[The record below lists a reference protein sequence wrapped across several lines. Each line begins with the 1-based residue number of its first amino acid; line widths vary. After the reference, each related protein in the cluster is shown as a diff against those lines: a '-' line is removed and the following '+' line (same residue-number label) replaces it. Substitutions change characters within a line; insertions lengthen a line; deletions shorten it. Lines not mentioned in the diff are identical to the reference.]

1 MYNQYIVVNYIR
13 TLVRKERGVFVNNN
27 LPVSETVTENLFRDF
42 YGATTFIEKSAIP
55 KEYGFRS
62 KNEDSDEKGY
72 PDFFLD
78 KDEFDFVIVVEA
90 KAENHK
96 DAISDIKLYLK
107 ENNITQDIIGIA
119 VSGQKIETLKVSYF
133 LYKYVDR
140 SISKIDCDS
149 LVSLEKIKK
158 MYIKHTSGEK
168 STIDHLVKTL
178 NALNKQFQNEA
189 IIRDTDRSL
198 FFSGIMIALKDPTFR
213 ASYRC
218 IQKPTEQ
225 EAMASDKKMLET
237 HNLSMAIVEAINR
250 QLNVKV
256 NNLSKEYEWRDRFSF
271 IKTIDYSLIKFKELI
286 KNIESNIFAPFE
298 NEEKQD
304 ILGRA
309 YKIFLSKAG
318 KVDNKNII
326 LTPDHIKRLMI
337 KLAKLS
343 PQSVLLDTC
352 TGSGGFLME
361 GMETMLAMVGDD
373 EKKRRNIFDNQ
384 LIGFEVDPVLFTLA
398 CSNMF
403 LHGDGRSKLL
413 FRSSLLGD
421 QHQNIVY
428 ATDEELMNKIKEWK
442 PDTCVINPP
451 YENNKPILFVKQ
463 ALDYLVNNGRLIVIM
478 PTPTLTH
485 NQGKNGDGL
494 TEEILKIASLKYVIR
509 MPERLFSEQG
519 RTVNT
524 SIFCFE
530 KTPHRKEDKV
540 LFYDM
545 SDDGHVSI
553 QHKGRLDIAGRWS
566 KIEAD
571 VLDAIFNSNE
581 IEGKCDKRLIYDG
594 DKLNCAGF
602 RQVKNS
608 KFTSVKMRDLFIYSK
623 GNVASEQADEAGE
636 YDLITASNEWKKHSE
651 YQYDE
656 EALVYAVSASG
667 SLGRTHYVNGKFS
680 ASNLCIILFPSGK
693 YKIHLAFYKYY
704 LEGIKERIRLDLADG
719 TSKLTINPEE
729 LMDYY
734 VEYIP
739 YDEQV
744 AFYEK
749 NIKPLEDIEIQ
760 KKQIESGLVNNLTDM
775 LS

>member
-1 MYNQYIVVNYIR
+1 MGCNC
-13 TLVRKERGVFVNNN
+13 E
-27 LPVSETVTENLFRDF
+27 VSETITENIFRDF
-42 YGATTFIEKSAIP
+42 YGASTFIEKSAIP
-55 KEYGFRS
+55 KEYGFKS
-62 KNEDSDEKGY
+62 KSDDSDEKGY

-78 KDEFDFVIVVEA
+78 RDELDFVIVVEA
-90 KAENHK
+90 KAEDHRQ
-96 DAISDIKLYLK
+96 AVSDIKLYLK
-107 ENNITQDIIGIA
+107 DNNITQDIIGIA
-119 VSGQKIETLKVSYF
+119 VSGQKKESLKVSYF
-133 LYKYVDR
+133 LYKYIDK
-140 SISKIDCDS
+140 SITKIDCDV
-149 LVSLEKIKK
+149 LVSLDKMKKI
-158 MYIKHTSGEK
+158 YIKNTRGEK
-168 STIDHLVKTL
+168 STIEHLVKTL
-178 NALNKQFQNEA
+178 NALNNQFQNES
-189 IIRDTDRSL
+189 IVRDTDRSL

-213 ASYRC
+213 ASYRF

-225 EAMASDKKMLET
+225 EAMASDKKMLEA
-237 HNLSMAIVEAINR
+237 HNLSMAIVEAVNR

-256 NNLSKEYEWRDRFSF
+256 NNLSKEYDWRDRFSF
-271 IKTIDYSLIKFKELI
+271 IKTIDYSLIKYKELI
-286 KNIESNIFAPFE
+286 KNIESNIFTPFE

-326 LTPDHIKRLMI
+326 LTPDHIKGLMI
-337 KLAKLS
+337 KLARLS
-343 PQSVLLDTC
+343 PESVLLDTC

-361 GMETMLAMVGDD
+361 GMETMLALVGED
-373 EKKRRNIFDNQ
+373 EQKRKNIFDNQ
-384 LIGFEVDPVLFTLA
+384 LIGFEIDPVLFTLA

-421 QHQNIVY
+421 KHQNIVY

-463 ALDYLVNNGRLIVIM
+463 ALDYLENNGKLIVIM
-478 PTPTLTH
+478 PTPTLSH
-485 NQGKNGDGL
+485 NQGKNNDGL
-494 TEEILKIASLKYVIR
+494 TDEILKIASLKYVIR

-530 KTPHRKEDKV
+530 KTPHRKEDRV

-545 SDDGHVSI
+545 SNDGHISI
-553 QHKGRLDIAGRWS
+553 QHKGRLDVAGKWQ
-566 KIEAD
+566 KIESH
-571 VLDAIFNSNE
+571 VLDTIFNSNE
-581 IEGKCDKRLIYDG
+581 IDGICEKRLIYDG

-602 RQVKNS
+602 RQIKNS
-608 KFTSVKMRDLFIYSK
+608 KFTNVKMGDLFKYVK
-623 GNVASEQADEAGE
+623 GTVASEKADEYGE
-636 YDLITASNEWKKHSE
+636 YDLITASNEWKKHSD

-656 EALVYAVSASG
+656 EALVYAVAASG
-667 SLGRTHYVNGKFS
+667 SLGRTHYVKGKFA
-680 ASNLCIILFPSGK
+680 ASNLCIVLFPTGK

-704 LEGIKERIRLDLADG
+704 LEKMKDRIRLDLADG
-719 TSKLTINPEE
+719 TSKLTINPDE

-739 YDEQV
+739 YEEQES
-744 AFYEK
+744 FYK
-749 NIKPLEDIEIQ
+749 NNIEPLEKLEEKRKKIEN
-760 KKQIESGLVNNLTDM
+760 GLNDNLSDM

>member
-1 MYNQYIVVNYIR
+1 M
-13 TLVRKERGVFVNNN
+13 NNS
-27 LPVSETVTENLFRDF
+27 PSVSETVTENLFRDY
-42 YGATTFIEKSAIP
+42 YGSNTFIEKSAIP
-55 KEYGFRS
+55 KEYGFKS
-62 KNEDSDEKGY
+62 KNKNSSEKGY

-78 KDEFDFVIVVEA
+78 KNEFDFVIVVEA
-90 KAENHK
+90 KALNHK
-96 DAISDIKLYLK
+96 KAVSDIKLYLK

-119 VSGQKIETLKVSYF
+119 VSGQKIDNLKVSYY
-133 LYKYVDR
+133 LYRYVDK
-140 SISKIDCDS
+140 SIAKMDCDS
-149 LVSLEKIKK
+149 LIPLEKIKK
-158 MYIKHTSGEK
+158 LYLKKTCGEK
-168 STIDHLVKTL
+168 STIEHLIKTL
-178 NALNKQFQNEA
+178 NALNNQFQNES
-189 IIRDTDRSL
+189 IVRDTDRSL

-213 ASYRC
+213 ASYRF
-218 IQKPTEQ
+218 IQKPSRQ
-225 EAMASDKKMLET
+225 EADSSDKKMLEA
-237 HNLSMAIVEAINR
+237 HNLSMAIVDAVNR

-256 NNLSKEYEWRDRFSF
+256 NNLSKEYDWRDRFSF
-271 IKTIDYSLIKFKELI
+271 IKTIDYSLIKYKELI

-337 KLAKLS
+337 KLARLS
-343 PQSVLLDTC
+343 PHSVLLDTC

-361 GMETMLAMVGDD
+361 GMETMLAMVGND
-373 EKKRRNIFDNQ
+373 EKKRRNIIDNQ
-384 LIGFEVDPVLFTLA
+384 LIGFEIDPVLFTLA

-421 QHQNIVY
+421 RHQNIVY

-463 ALDYLVNNGRLIVIM
+463 ALDYLDAHGRLIVIM

-485 NQGKNGDGL
+485 NQGKNGGGL
-494 TEEILKIASLKYVIR
+494 SNKILEIASLKYVIK

-553 QHKGRLDIAGRWS
+553 QHKGRIDSAGKWD
-566 KIEAD
+566 KIEKD
-571 VLDAIFNSNE
+571 VLDTIFNSMEVNGICE
-581 IEGKCDKRLIYDG
+581 KRVIFDG
-594 DKLNCAGF
+594 DKLNCSGF
-602 RQVKNS
+602 RQIKNS
-608 KFTSVKMRDLFIYSK
+608 KFETVKIGDLFKYAK
-623 GNVASEQADEAGE
+623 GNVASEKADEDGI
-636 YDLITASNEWKKHSE
+636 YDLITASNEWKKHSD

-656 EALVYAVSASG
+656 EALVYAVAASG
-667 SLGRTHYVNGKFS
+667 SLGRTHYVNGKFA
-680 ASNLCIILFPSGK
+680 ASNLCIILFPTGK
-693 YKIHLAFYKYY
+693 YKIHLEFYKYY
-704 LEGIKERIRLDLADG
+704 LEMMKDRIRQDLADG
-719 TSKLTINPEE
+719 TSKLTINPDE
-729 LMDYY
+729 LMNYY

-744 AFYEK
+744 EFYEK
-749 NIKPLEDIEIQ
+749 NIKPLVKIEEQ
-760 KKQIESGLVNNLTDM
+760 RRKIESGLNTNLLNM
-775 LS
+775 MS

>member
-1 MYNQYIVVNYIR
+1 MGKKV
-13 TLVRKERGVFVNNN
+13 E
-27 LPVSETVTENLFRDF
+27 VSETVTENIFRNY

-55 KEYGFRS
+55 KEYGFKS
-62 KNEDSDEKGY
+62 KSDDSEEKGY

-96 DAISDIKLYLK
+96 NAISDVKLYLK
-107 ENNITQDIIGIA
+107 NNNITQDIIGIA
-119 VSGQKIETLKVSYF
+119 VSGQTKESLKVSYF
-133 LYKYVDR
+133 LYKYVDKH
-140 SISKIDCDS
+140 ITKIDCDT
-149 LVSLEKIKK
+149 LVPLERIKK
-158 MYIKHTSGEK
+158 LYVKHTVGEK
-168 STIDHLVKTL
+168 STIEHLVKTL
-178 NALNKQFQNEA
+178 NALNNQFQNES
-189 IIRDTDRSL
+189 IVRDTDRSL

-213 ASYRC
+213 SSYRC
-218 IQKPTEQ
+218 IQKPSEE
-225 EAMASDKKMLET
+225 EAKASNKKMLEA
-237 HNLSMAIVEAINR
+237 HNLSVAIVEAVNR

-256 NNLSKEYEWRDRFSF
+256 NNLSKEYDWRDRFAF
-271 IKTIDYSLIKFKELI
+271 IKAIDYSLIKYKELI
-286 KNIESNIFAPFE
+286 KNIESNIYAPFE

-326 LTPDHIKRLMI
+326 LTPDHIKGLMI
-337 KLAKLS
+337 KLARLS
-343 PQSVLLDTC
+343 PNSVLLDTC

-361 GMETMLAMVGDD
+361 GMETMLAMVGED
-373 EKKRRNIFDNQ
+373 EEKRNNIFDNQ
-384 LIGFEVDPVLFTLA
+384 LIGFEIDPVLFTLA

-428 ATDEELMNKIKEWK
+428 ATDDELLNKIREWK

-451 YENNKPILFVKQ
+451 YENNKPIMFVKQ
-463 ALDYLVNNGRLIVIM
+463 ALEYLVNNGRLIVIM

-485 NQGKNGDGL
+485 NQEKNGDGL
-494 TEEILKIASLKYVIR
+494 TDEILKVASLRYVIR

-530 KTPHRKEDKV
+530 KTPHRKDDKV

-545 SDDGHVSI
+545 SDDGHISI
-553 QHKGRLDIAGRWS
+553 QHKGRLDVYGKWS
-566 KIEAD
+566 KIEHD
-571 VLDAIFNSNE
+571 VCDAVFNSNE
-581 IEGKCDKRLIYDG
+581 IDGICEKRLIYDG
-594 DKLNCAGF
+594 DKLCCSGF
-602 RQVKNS
+602 RQIKNS
-608 KFTSVKMRDLFIYSK
+608 KFTNVKMGELFRYVK
-623 GNVASEQADEAGE
+623 GNVASEKADENGI
-636 YDLITASNEWKKHSE
+636 YDLITASNEWKKHSD

-656 EALVYAVSASG
+656 EALIYAVSASG
-667 SLGRTHYVNGKFS
+667 SLGRTHYVNGKFA
-680 ASNLCIILFPSGK
+680 ASNLCIILFPTGK
-693 YKIHLAFYKYY
+693 YKIHMAFYKYY
-704 LEGIKERIRLDLADG
+704 LEKMRDRIRLDLADG
-719 TSKLTINPEE
+719 TSKLTINPDE

-739 YDEQV
+739 YEEQV
-744 AFYEK
+744 SFYEK
-749 NIKPLEDIEIQ
+749 NIKPLEDLERKRKEIEN
-760 KKQIESGLVNNLTDM
+760 GLNDNLSHM

>member
-1 MYNQYIVVNYIR
+1 M
-13 TLVRKERGVFVNNN
+13 GNNSE
-27 LPVSETVTENLFRDF
+27 VSETITENIFRDF
-42 YGATTFIEKSAIP
+42 YGVSTFIEKSAIP
-55 KEYGFRS
+55 KEYGFKS
-62 KNEDSDEKGY
+62 KKDDSDEKGY
-72 PDFFLD
+72 PDFFMD
-78 KDEFDFVIVVEA
+78 NDEFDFVIVAEV
-90 KAENHK
+90 KAGNQS
-96 DAISDIKLYLK
+96 DAVSDIKHYLK
-107 ENNITQDIIGIA
+107 VNNITQDIIGIA
-119 VSGQKIETLKVSYF
+119 VSGQKKETLKVNYF
-133 LYKYVDR
+133 LYKYVDK
-140 SISKIDCDS
+140 SITKLECDV
-149 LVSLEKIKK
+149 LVSLEKLKK
-158 MYIKHTSGEK
+158 IYVKQTAGEK
-168 STIDHLVKTL
+168 STIGHLVKTL
-178 NALNKQFQNEA
+178 NALNNQFQNES
-189 IIRDTDRSL
+189 IVRDTDRSL

-218 IQKPTEQ
+218 IQKPSEQ
-225 EAMASDKKMLET
+225 EAKASDKKMLEA
-237 HNLSMAIVEAINR
+237 HNLSIAIVEAVNR
-250 QLNVKV
+250 QLNVKA
-256 NNLSKEYEWRDRFSF
+256 NNLSKEYVWRDRFAF
-271 IKTIDYSLIKFKELI
+271 IKEIDYSLIKYKELI

-326 LTPDHIKRLMI
+326 LTPDHIKSLMI
-337 KLAKLS
+337 KLARLS
-343 PQSVLLDTC
+343 PESVLLDTC

-361 GMETMLAMVGDD
+361 GMETMLSMAGED
-373 EKKRRNIFDNQ
+373 EEKRNDILENQ
-384 LIGFEVDPVLFTLA
+384 LIGFEIDPVLFTLA

-421 QHQNIVY
+421 KHQNIVY
-428 ATDEELMNKIKEWK
+428 ATDEELMTKIKEWR

-485 NQGKNGDGL
+485 NQGKNGDGI
-494 TEEILKIASLKYVIR
+494 TDDILKIASLKYVIR

-530 KTPHRKEDKV
+530 KTRHRKEDKV

-553 QHKGRLDIAGRWS
+553 QHKGRIDVAGKWE
-566 KIEAD
+566 KIEKN
-571 VLDAIFNSNE
+571 VLDAIFTSTE
-581 IEGKCDKRLIYDG
+581 IDGICEKRLIFDG
-594 DKLNCAGF
+594 DKLSCAGF
-602 RQVKNS
+602 RQIKNS
-608 KFTSVKMRDLFIYSK
+608 KFKNVKMGELFRYVK
-623 GNVASEQADEAGE
+623 GNVASEKADEDGP
-636 YDLITASNEWKKHSE
+636 YDLITASNDWKKHSK

-667 SLGRTHYVNGKFS
+667 SLGRTHYVNGKFA
-680 ASNLCIILFPSGK
+680 ASNLCIILFPTGK
-693 YKIHLAFYKYY
+693 YKIHLEFYKYY
-704 LEGIKERIRLDLADG
+704 LEKMRDRIRLDLADG
-719 TSKLTINPEE
+719 TSKLTINPDE

-744 AFYEK
+744 KFYED
-749 NIKPLEDIEIQ
+749 NIKPLALIEEQ
-760 KKQIESGLVNNLTDM
+760 KRIIENGLKDNLANM

>member
-1 MYNQYIVVNYIR
+1 MNSS
-13 TLVRKERGVFVNNN
+13 LS
-27 LPVSETVTENLFRDF
+27 VSETVTENLFRDF

-55 KEYGFRS
+55 KEYGFKS

-78 KDEFDFVIVVEA
+78 KDEYDFVIVVEA
-90 KAENHK
+90 KAEDHRNAIADVKSYIK
-96 DAISDIKLYLK
+96 D
-107 ENNITQDIIGIA
+107 NNITQDIIGIA
-119 VSGQKIETLKVSYF
+119 VSGQTKESLKVSYF
-133 LYKYVDR
+133 LYKYVDK
-140 SISKIDCDS
+140 SITKIHCDV
-149 LVSLEKIKK
+149 LVSIEKIKK
-158 MYIKHTSGEK
+158 LYVKHTCGEK
-168 STIDHLVKTL
+168 STIEHLIKTL
-178 NALNKQFQNEA
+178 NALNNQFQNES
-189 IIRDTDRSL
+189 IVRDTDRSL

-218 IQKPTEQ
+218 IQKPTEA
-225 EAMASDKKMLET
+225 EAKASDKKMLEA
-237 HNLSMAIVEAINR
+237 HNLSMAIVEAVNR

-256 NNLSKEYEWRDRFSF
+256 NNLSKEYDWRDRFAF
-271 IKTIDYSLIKFKELI
+271 IKTIDYSLIKYKELI

-326 LTPDHIKRLMI
+326 LTPDHIKSLMV
-337 KLAKLS
+337 KLARLS
-343 PQSVLLDTC
+343 PESVLLDTC

-361 GMETMLAMVGDD
+361 GMETMLAMVGED
-373 EKKRRNIFDNQ
+373 EEKRNNIFNNQ
-384 LIGFEVDPVLFTLA
+384 LIGFEIDPVLFTLA

-421 QHQNIVY
+421 KHQNIVY
-428 ATDEELMNKIKEWK
+428 ATDEELLKKIKEWK

-463 ALDYLVNNGRLIVIM
+463 ALEYLENNGRLIVIM

-494 TEEILKIASLKYVIR
+494 TEEVLKMASLKYVIR

-530 KTPHRKEDKV
+530 KTPHRKDDKV

-545 SDDGHVSI
+545 SDDGHVSV
-553 QHKGRLDIAGRWS
+553 QHKGRLDVNGRWA
-566 KIEAD
+566 KIEKD

-581 IEGKCDKRLIYDG
+581 IMGICEKRLIYDG
-594 DKLNCAGF
+594 DKLCCSGF
-602 RQVKNS
+602 RQIKNG
-608 KFTSVKMRDLFIYSK
+608 KFTNVKMGEMFKYAK
-623 GNVASEQADEAGE
+623 GNVASEKADEDGN
-636 YDLITASNEWKKHSE
+636 YDLITASNEWKKHSA

-667 SLGRTHYVNGKFS
+667 SLGRTHYVNGKFA
-680 ASNLCIILFPSGK
+680 ASNLCIILFPTGK
-693 YKIHLAFYKYY
+693 YKIHMPFYRYY
-704 LEGIKERIRLDLADG
+704 LEKMKDRIRLDLADG
-719 TSKLTINPEE
+719 TSKLTINPDD

-734 VEYIP
+734 IEYIP

-744 AFYEK
+744 DFYNK
-749 NIKPLEDIEIQ
+749 NIKPLEELEAKKKAIE
-760 KKQIESGLVNNLTDM
+760 KGLNDNLSNM